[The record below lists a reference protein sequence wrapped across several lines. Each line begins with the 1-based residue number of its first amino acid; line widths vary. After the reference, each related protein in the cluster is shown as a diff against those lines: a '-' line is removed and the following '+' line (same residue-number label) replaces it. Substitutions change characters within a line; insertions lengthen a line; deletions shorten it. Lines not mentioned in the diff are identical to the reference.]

1 MKNRV
6 FYVMSG
12 PAHLPYLLASLKTLR
27 EHYDGEIVVFAWEE
41 SFPIVDKMS
50 EDPRMLINAR
60 IR

>member
-41 SFPIVDKMS
+41 SFFG
-50 EDPRMLINAR
+50 INQ
-60 IR
+60 